1 MGYDLVIRNGTVVD
15 GSGRPRYRADIGIQ
29 GDRIATIGRILE
41 RGNQEIDA
49 DGQVVS
55 PGFIEVHSHMDA
67 QIFWDSLGTCSAWH
81 GNTTTIMGNC
91 GFTLAPC
98 REAEMDLCLRSLERA
113 EDIPRAAML
122 AGIKWQWE
130 TFPEYLDVVEALPK
144 GINYAGYIGHSA
156 LRSYVMGQRAFESA
170 ATEEDLVAMARE
182 VNAAIRAGAIGF
194 SSSRTE
200 SHTTS
205 DNKPVAS
212 RQATWDELRRLVGEM
227 TRLGAGLF
235 EISVNNWGTAEDR
248 KLAQAS
254 LSDLVVESGR
264 PMSCTVFN
272 LPGQDNAWQ
281 EMLALAEDISSR
293 RGRMYAQVHTRHFQE
308 INGFRTR
315 LPFDQLPTWQTIR
328 QRPLG
333 EQQIALADPQVRT
346 KLVHEAMHG
355 PYKSVA
361 SGMESRPPNW
371 ESMAVLESA
380 IGPNR
385 TMAQIARERGI
396 TPADAFIDLA
406 LASGLEQFFVQ
417 PAGNLDMTDVLS
429 MLRNPHSI
437 IGAADSGAHVSQII
451 DSSIPTFL
459 LAHWVR
465 REKAFTL
472 EEAIRKL
479 SFDPAFAWGFSD
491 RGLIAPGL
499 VADLVIFD
507 PDRVGPDLPTA
518 AYDLPSGAVRLKQ
531 NAVGIG
537 ATIVAGVVLLRDGE
551 HTGAYPGRLLRGPL
565 GARS

>member
-1 MGYDLVIRNGTVVD
+1 MGYDLVVRNGTVID
-15 GSGRPRYRADIGIQ
+15 GSGRPRYRADIGIH
-29 GDRIATIGRILE
+29 GDRIASIGRIRE
-41 RGNQEIDA
+41 RGKQEIDA
-49 DGQVVS
+49 DGRVVS

-67 QIFWDSLGTCSAWH
+67 QIFWDYLGTCSAWH
-81 GNTTTIMGNC
+81 GNTTTVMGNC

-113 EDIPRAAML
+113 EDMSRDAML

-130 TFPEYLDVVEALPK
+130 TYPEYLDVVDALPK

-170 ATEEDLVAMARE
+170 ATEDDLSAMARE
-182 VNAAIRAGAIGF
+182 VNAAIKAGAIGF

-205 DNKPVAS
+205 DDKPVAS

-227 TRLGAGLF
+227 TTLGAGLF
-235 EISVNNWGTAEDR
+235 EMSVNNWGTAEDR
-248 KLAQAS
+248 KLAQTS
-254 LSDLVVESGR
+254 LRDLVVESGR

-281 EMLALAEDISSR
+281 EMLALAEDISAR

-308 INGFRTR
+308 VNGFRTR

-328 QRPLG
+328 RRPLE
-333 EQQIALADPQVRT
+333 EQRAALADPHLRKQ
-346 KLVHEAMHG
+346 LVQEAMHG
-355 PYKSVA
+355 PYKNVTA
-361 SGMESRPPNW
+361 GMESRPPNW
-371 ESMAVLESA
+371 ETMAVLESA

-385 TMAQIARERGI
+385 TMAQIAQERGT

-406 LASGLEQFFVQ
+406 LASDLEQFFVQ
-417 PAGNLDMTDVLS
+417 PAGNLNMSEVLT
-429 MLRNPHSI
+429 MLRNPHTI
-437 IGAADSGAHVSQII
+437 IGSADSGAHVSQII
-451 DSSIPTFL
+451 DSSIPTFF

-465 REKAFTL
+465 NEKAFTL
-472 EEAIRKL
+472 EEAVRKL
-479 SFDPAFAWGFSD
+479 SFDPAFAWGFTD
-491 RGLIAPGL
+491 RGLITPGM

-507 PDRVGPDLPTA
+507 PDRVGPGLPTA

-531 NAVGIG
+531 KAVGID
-537 ATIVAGVVLLRDGE
+537 ATIVAGVVLLRNGE
-551 HTGAYPGRLLRGPL
+551 HTGVHPGRLIRGPL
-565 GARS
+565 AARS